1 MAGGTL
7 AGRPVPDPPAAASA
21 HPPRPPSYWQAL
33 DSGRLLVM
41 AAAIMLVAAAL
52 AGVATEGQF
61 HNLSAAT
68 AFGGFI
74 AFGEV
79 LRLALPGGREA
90 APIAMVGAMAYALL
104 IGLPTPGS
112 AGHPFPQQL
121 NPNALQVIT
130 VTAIGMTV
138 GALPHIA
145 AGRPSG
151 LTGMCT
157 RLVTIACLAFI
168 FRPLV
173 SHVFAPLFKQQQPA
187 LWELEFSIMAVL
199 LLLGWLIET
208 IVGALIRADDVGA
221 RFWVAIRDEMRLQW
235 QLGLAVGASVLI
247 TVFATEA
254 MGLLELAVFIGPL
267 LVTQIAF
274 RRYAGIR
281 ATYLQTVRSLAR
293 VTEVAGY
300 VEQEHS
306 RRVSHLAVAVGRGLG
321 LPEPELLALE
331 YAALMHD
338 IGQLALRDPIPGGAT
353 LLVSSAEQEQIAKL
367 GADVIHEA
375 GVLDE
380 VAELVRCQS
389 WPARGHDPAPPLG
402 SMIIKAA
409 NAFDDMVGPST
420 DRNRSAAALERM
432 RLDPVGFDAGVV
444 AVLAEVAGRR
454 VPSRL

>member
-1 MAGGTL
+1 VAGETF
-7 AGRPVPDPPAAASA
+7 AGRPAPDRMA
-21 HPPRPPSYWQAL
+21 YWQAL

-41 AAAIMLVAAAL
+41 AAAIMLVAAAF
-52 AGVATEGQF
+52 AGVFTL
-61 HNLSAAT
+61 HPHVNWRAAL

-74 AFGEV
+74 AFGEL

-90 APIAMVGAMAYALL
+90 APIAMVGALAYALL
-104 IGLPTPGS
+104 LTLPTQV
-112 AGHPFPQQL
+112 FTRY
-121 NPNALQVIT
+121 NALLVIM
-130 VTAIGMTV
+130 VAAIGMTA

-145 AGRPSG
+145 AGRPTG

-157 RLVTIACLAFI
+157 RLITIACVAFI
-168 FRPLV
+168 FRPIV
-173 SHVFAPLFKQQQPA
+173 SHILEPLSAQRQPD

-208 IVGALIRADDVGA
+208 TIGALIRADDVGA
-221 RFWVAIRDEMRLQW
+221 RFRVAIRDEMRLQW
-235 QLGLAVGASVLI
+235 QLGLAVAASVLI

-300 VEQEHS
+300 VEEGHS

-331 YAALMHD
+331 YASLMHD
-338 IGQLALRDPIPGGAT
+338 IGQLSLRDTIPGGAT
-353 LLVSSAEQEQIAKL
+353 LLVTPVEQEQIASL
-367 GADVIHEA
+367 GAEVISEA
-375 GVLDE
+375 GVLND

-389 WPARGHDPAPPLG
+389 WPACGHDPAPPLG

-420 DRNRSAAALERM
+420 DRDRSAAALERM
-432 RLDPVGFDAGVV
+432 RQDPVGYDAGVV

-454 VPSRL
+454 VPGRL